1 VEERPAGQ
9 SGRHAEENR
18 FITLYYIMQRK
29 KYEQVHDDG
38 HGIIKVGSVSL
49 AGHWHL
55 DGLQTWLEITL
66 LNGHADRIKGIMEYG
81 KYTIWFDDVPPDD
94 GLPKA
99 GTTTP
104 LMIDDQK
111 IGGDGT
117 WWVITYLSDRGKLGV
132 ELSNRPSG

>member
-1 VEERPAGQ
+1 
-9 SGRHAEENR
+9 
-18 FITLYYIMQRK
+18 MQRRTYK
-29 KYEQVHDDG
+29 HVHEDG
-38 HGIIKVGSVSL
+38 HGIIKLGSVSL

-66 LNGHADRIKGIMEYG
+66 LNGHTDSIKGSMEYG
-81 KYTIWFDDVPPDD
+81 KYTIWFDDPPPDN
-94 GLPKA
+94 GLPKT

-104 LMIDDQK
+104 LMIDDKK

-132 ELSNRPSG
+132 ELSNRPTG